1 MDEGWRNGKGAAR
14 ARGRARVLGP
24 GMNGWMNGEGA
35 GRACGPTR
43 VLGPGRCSPAR
54 CRPQARVGVRRHQ
67 ADQRWQRAAAG
78 NGELGLLPAG
88 GFREGRAPLGEGG
101 SRPSLP
107 HPYPLKAKC
116 PLGGEQRS
124 KRSLRQSCKENNV
137 KNINGTIRMCKITS
151 RRSSKPVRV
160 CTALIMQR

>member
-1 MDEGWRNGKGAAR
+1 MRGEWMRDGGMGRERRGPAAAHVFWGRGW
-14 ARGRARVLGP
+14 
-24 GMNGWMNGEGA
+24 MEGWMNGEGA

-43 VLGPGRCSPAR
+43 VLGSGRCSPAR

-116 PLGGEQRS
+116 PLGVE
-124 KRSLRQSCKENNV
+124 
-137 KNINGTIRMCKITS
+137 
-151 RRSSKPVRV
+151 
-160 CTALIMQR
+160 